1 MIDKLRADL
10 LESRKSLE
18 INLIWMFVARQ
29 TYTASEN
36 RKQMLKMMKQDKIED
51 IKSNC
56 TSYIDGLPLPQK
68 ANGSQRLKRV
78 LKRMPTSSIIVKR
91 NTNLLKRTKI
101 LILENNEL
109 KYTV

>member
-36 RKQMLKMMKQDKIED
+36 RKQMLKMMKQDKIAD

-56 TSYIDGLPLPQK
+56 TSYIDGLSTTAKGKWVTK
-68 ANGSQRLKRV
+68 AKVSFK
-78 LKRMPTSSIIVKR
+78 
-91 NTNLLKRTKI
+91 
-101 LILENNEL
+101 ENAN
-109 KYTV
+109 KFDHC